1 MKNMTKQTLKGQ
13 SLSTRISRWW
23 MAKSPA
29 RRKTLLT
36 RGGLGTA
43 CFMAMAIGL
52 PMLSQVSATQQ
63 DAYELRDRSERLAA
77 AQDAGEVL
85 RADDRTPALL
95 KHDWL
100 RSVEYSLERDPGS
113 ALSRYAAL
121 ERDRAALSSFA
132 TLEVGHMR
140 QAEDMVAQTQC
151 LATAI
156 YYEAR
161 SERTAG
167 QLGVA
172 EVIMNRVADHR
183 YPNTVCDV
191 VYQGATRTTGCQF
204 TFTCDGAMRIKP
216 RGKLWDKAQTVA
228 SHVVMGLNEEKTGG
242 ATHYHATYVNPVWNS
257 GLVRTERIGTHIF
270 YRFPRGPEWATAS
283 ARQNR
288 RLAKRRSGMSA
299 IVPAVLTEPA
309 QAKVIKTAALAPAAM
324 PVSVEPED
332 IATVVVETDVAPA
345 KILSDQELNALM
357 GKAETPDAISE
368 APTVVKRTIRRI
380 VDGVVVEEREV
391 TDEGFAS

>member
-1 MKNMTKQTLKGQ
+1 MTNMTKQTQQGQ

-23 MAKSPA
+23 MAKAPA
-29 RRKTLLT
+29 RRKQFML
-36 RGGLGTA
+36 RGGLTA
-43 CFMAMAIGL
+43 GCFLSLAIGL
-52 PMLSQVSATQQ
+52 PILGQVSANQQ

-77 AQDAGEVL
+77 AQDAGAVL
-85 RADDRTPALL
+85 RADENTPALL

-140 QAEDMVAQTQC
+140 QAENMVEQTQC

-161 SERTAG
+161 SERTEG

-183 YPNTVCDV
+183 YPNTICDV
-191 VYQGATRTTGCQF
+191 VFQGRTRTTGCQF
-204 TFTCDGAMRIKP
+204 TFTCDGALSKEP
-216 RGKLWDKAQTVA
+216 RGKLWDKAQTIA

-283 ARQNR
+283 ARQNK
-288 RLAKRRSGMSA
+288 RLAQRRSGLRA
-299 IVPAVLTEPA
+299 LTPAVMTPPA
-309 QAKVIKTAALAPAAM
+309 EAKVIKAAAPKPAESE
-324 PVSVEPED
+324 PVVSVQASEPE
-332 IATVVVETDVAPA
+332 A
-345 KILSDQELNALM
+345 KVLSEAELNALVNKEPE
-357 GKAETPDAISE
+357 GA
-368 APTVVKRTIRRI
+368 TVPVQASDEPVIVKRTIRRI

-391 TDEGFAS
+391 YEDGTAA